1 MKLVSVPFEELV
13 LGERHRKVYLE
24 IEELAQSIMQN
35 GLLQPLIINA
45 KNQIL
50 VGGRRYHAFKHIK
63 SLGALTYDI
72 PCVMYEGNSK
82 TDQLCIE
89 LLENIQRSDFTW
101 TEQITLVERVH
112 MALLAEEGP
121 TWTIEQT
128 GDRLG
133 MSKSAVSKDLK
144 LANALKMQP
153 AIASAETKAK
163 ANFMIQ
169 NSMRRL
175 ESVSNVAAL
184 SDSDME
190 KLRAIVN
197 CQSAKCGAAP
207 ELNELQ
213 LDDMCSM
220 GEENARLVGLSGTP
234 LTNPLVDAT
243 RPVDA
248 RKPETQGKIGEN
260 PTDPLEAPF
269 RVVGGGQ
276 TVCPEE
282 VVKAIPSMSYHIKS
296 YKELLLEIPD
306 NSVGLIEIDPPYA
319 IEFDKTY
326 GKAQGLTSTLED
338 WDVGTFKDNMAELL
352 EHSYRMLIPNSW
364 CLVWTAYEHLAWLE
378 KQAKKQNFNLQ
389 RPGVWVKPGGSSNHP
404 KKRLISNVEFYL
416 LLGKGD
422 PTFMTSML
430 LQGIYQ
436 KTSNAVEKIHT
447 TEKPVALYDE
457 LFAAL
462 SRPSSL
468 FFAPFAG
475 SGNSMIA
482 AAKRNMAGVG
492 CDVNPQYK
500 VFFEGKI
507 VKEFFNG
514 K

>member
-112 MALLAEEGP
+112 TALLAEEGP

-220 GEENARLVGLSGTP
+220 GEENARLVGVSGTP
-234 LTNPLVDAT
+234 LTNPVVDAT
-243 RPVDA
+243 RPVET
-248 RKPETQGKIGEN
+248 RKPKAPTVDTPDTPDTGESATGGKYATQSA
-260 PTDPLEAPF
+260 DPS
-269 RVVGGGQ
+269 
-276 TVCPEE
+276 PE
-282 VVKAIPSMSYHIKS
+282 VAIPSMSYHIKS
-296 YKELLLEIPD
+296 YKELMLEIPD

-378 KQAKKQNFNLQ
+378 KQAKKNSFNLQ

-462 SRPSSL
+462 ARPSSL